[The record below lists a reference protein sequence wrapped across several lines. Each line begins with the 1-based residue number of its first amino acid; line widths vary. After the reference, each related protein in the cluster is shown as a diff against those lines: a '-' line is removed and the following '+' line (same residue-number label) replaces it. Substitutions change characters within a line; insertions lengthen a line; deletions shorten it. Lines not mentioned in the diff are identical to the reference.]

1 MKRLQLQ
8 LTRKNY
14 HYQINIGRGGFQ
26 SSLRE
31 FLSHHPVKE
40 VFVITN
46 DVVAGFYP
54 DFFKK
59 TLGPDYICHT
69 LILPDGE
76 KHKNIDSITKI
87 YDFLSEHRAHRGSLA
102 VAFGGGVIGDMVG
115 FASATYMRG
124 LAYLQ
129 VPTTLLSQVD
139 SSIGGKT
146 GYNHKAGKNFIGA
159 FKQPAEV
166 IIDVDF
172 LDTLPLS
179 EFKAGYAELI
189 KHAFIA
195 DGYLFQLIHKTNLED
210 LKKNTDL
217 LTEAIIRSLEVKAQ
231 IVEQDE
237 TETGKRAMLNFGHT
251 LGHYF
256 ETFTKYEAF
265 LHGEAVI
272 GGMEFA
278 AWWSMKHGY
287 LAASDFE
294 RISDHLQQI
303 GITLELAPID
313 QAQFVKIL
321 GLDKKAGH
329 DGVKFI
335 AINSLG
341 ASQMVENVQPADL
354 WEDYKEFLSN
364 GKRIASQELL

>member
-14 HYQINIGRGGFQ
+14 HYQITVGRGVFE
-26 SSLRE
+26 SSLKE

-40 VFVITN
+40 LFIVTN

-54 DFFKK
+54 DFIQKL
-59 TLGPDYICHT
+59 LGSEYNCHT
-69 LILPDGE
+69 LVLPDGE
-76 KHKNIDSITKI
+76 KHKNIENITKI
-87 YDFLSEHRAHRGSLA
+87 YDFLSEKRAHRGSLV

-124 LAYLQ
+124 LNFLQ

-172 LDTLPLS
+172 LKTLPLK

-195 DGYLFQLIHKTNLED
+195 DAYLFQLIHKTTLED
-210 LKKNTDL
+210 LKENTDL
-217 LTEAIIRSLEVKAQ
+217 LTEAIIRSLEVKAR

-272 GGMEFA
+272 SGMEFA
-278 AWWSMKHGY
+278 AWWSMKKGY
-287 LAASDFE
+287 LATSDFD
-294 RISDHLQQI
+294 RISEHLQQI
-303 GITLELAPID
+303 GIRLKLGPINKED
-313 QAQFVKIL
+313 FVKIL

-329 DGVKFI
+329 NGVKFI
-335 AINSLG
+335 AISSLG
-341 ASQMVENVQPADL
+341 ASQMVENVQPETL
-354 WEDYKEFLSN
+354 WEDYKEFLSS
-364 GKRIASQELL
+364 GTRIISQPLH